1 MSKRAKATFEI
12 KGWDEKPYDEM
23 EGCPKLARARV
34 NKVFHGDLEGNSA
47 LEYLLVYRQD
57 GTANFIGLERV
68 IGSLQGRPGTFVLK
82 HEGTFEKGTATA
94 TCSVVPGSATGE
106 LKGLRGQ
113 GSFAAGHAQSY
124 PFSLDF
130 ELD

>member
-1 MSKRAKATFEI
+1 MSKRATAIFEI

-23 EGCPKLARARV
+23 EGGPKLSRARV
-34 NKVFHGDLEGNSA
+34 NKVFHGDVEGNSA

-57 GTANFIGLERV
+57 GTASFIGFERV
-68 IGSLQGRPGTFVLK
+68 VGCLQGRPGTFVLK
-82 HEGTFEKGTATA
+82 HEGTFEGGTATA
-94 TCSVVPGSATGE
+94 TCSVVPGSGTGE
-106 LKGLRGQ
+106 LKALRGQ
-113 GSFAAGHAQSY
+113 GSFAAGHAQTY

>member
-1 MSKRAKATFEI
+1 MSKRATATFEI

-23 EGCPKLARARV
+23 EVGPKLARARV
-34 NKVFHGDLEGNSA
+34 SKVFHGDLEGNSA
-47 LEYLLVYRQD
+47 VEYLLVYRQD
-57 GTANFIGLERV
+57 GAASFIGFERV
-68 IGSLQGRPGTFVLK
+68 VGTLQGRPGSFVLR

-94 TCSVVPGSATGE
+94 VCSVVPASATGE
-106 LKGLRGQ
+106 LTGLRGQ

>member
-1 MSKRAKATFEI
+1 MSKRATATFEI

-23 EGCPKLARARV
+23 EGGPKLARARV
-34 NKVFHGDLEGNSA
+34 SKVFHGDLEGNSA
-47 LEYLLVYRQD
+47 LEVLLVYRQD
-57 GTANFIGLERV
+57 GTASFIGLERV
-68 IGSLQGRPGTFVLK
+68 AGSLLGRPGTFVLK
-82 HEGTFEKGTATA
+82 HEGTFENGTATA
-94 TCSVVPGSATGE
+94 VCSVVPASATGA